1 MTTATGK
8 PRALAVLL
16 VAAAAMSVT
25 ACDGVDGHPHPP
37 VSATS
42 TVSSTTGAAPP
53 HLTLAE
59 LAQHPCRALDQKQM
73 ADLGVTDNQPQEGG
87 EQETGFR
94 QCRWQTARAS
104 LLFGA
109 HPSADM
115 TRDPQIAQLEPGQLD
130 GHRTMLGVNSALD
143 RCMMYV
149 AVHDQQSF
157 QVAIFP
163 REGQHLGTAGCDTIK
178 QLATAILHNLT

>member
-1 MTTATGK
+1 MV
-8 PRALAVLL
+8 LAVLL
-16 VAAAAMSVT
+16 AVATAMSVT
-25 ACDGVDGHPHPP
+25 ACDAVDGHSRPSPSA
-37 VSATS
+37 SATS
-42 TVSSTTGAAPP
+42 RVSSTAQAAPLR
-53 HLTLAE
+53 LTLAE
-59 LAQHPCRALDQKQM
+59 LAQHPCRALGQNQM
-73 ADLGVTDNQPQEGG
+73 ADLGVTDDQPQEGG

-109 HPSADM
+109 HPSVDM
-115 TRDPQIAQLEPGQLD
+115 TKDPQIAQLEPGQLD

-163 REGQHLGTAGCDTIK
+163 QDGQHLGTAGCDTIK
-178 QLATAILHNLT
+178 QFATAILHNLS

>member
-1 MTTATGK
+1 MV
-8 PRALAVLL
+8 LAVVIA
-16 VAAAAMSVT
+16 VAALSVA
-25 ACDGVDGHPHPP
+25 ACDAVEGHSHAPSSAS

-42 TVSSTTGAAPP
+42 SVSTAHAAPP
-53 HLTLAE
+53 HLTLGE

-73 ADLGVTDNQPQEGG
+73 ADLLVTDDQPQEGG
-87 EQETGFR
+87 EQEAGFR
-94 QCRWQTARAS
+94 QCRWLTARAS

-115 TRDPQIAQLEPGQLD
+115 TKDPQIAQLEPGQLD

-149 AVHDQQSF
+149 AVNDQQSF

-163 REGQHLGTAGCDTIK
+163 QESQYLGMAGCDIVK
-178 QLATAILHNLT
+178 QLATAILHNLS